1 MTSLYVGTS
10 SFAAAGWQSTHR
22 KWAIAHIALV
32 ILAENPLE
40 LISIFHGPALGQATT
55 FFLFMIVTRFLTL
68 QCKPD
73 LANGSISRA

>member
-1 MTSLYVGTS
+1 MTSLNVGTS
-10 SFAAAGWQSTHR
+10 AFNAAGWQSTNR
-22 KWAIAHIALV
+22 KWAIAYIALV

-40 LISIFHGPALGQATT
+40 LISVIYGPALCQATT

-73 LANGSISRA
+73 LPNESIGRA